1 MAFFGIKKKK
11 DILDLSETKAFQPRK
26 TDPVSTTSSSE
37 KESTPFLS
45 FPFFNNSS
53 KEEPETST
61 QSEDSQEKRKR
72 LAKRLVDMTSKIEE
86 LDNKIYHLQQRIEL
100 LEKKE
105 GVTGFES
112 SKNFDF

>member
-1 MAFFGIKKKK
+1 MAFFKIRKKK
-11 DILDLSETKAFQPRK
+11 DILDLSESKAPVLKK
-26 TDPVSTTSSSE
+26 TQSSTTVSSE

-45 FPFFNNSS
+45 FPFFNNPQPVES
-53 KEEPETST
+53 EVPE

-72 LAKRLVDMTSKIEE
+72 LAKRLVDMTSKIED

-105 GVTGFES
+105 GLTGFES
-112 SKNFDF
+112 FKNFDF